1 MRHGLSGTAVL
12 GAGGENPGS
21 VLPMSELH
29 TGSGIEEWGPRGD
42 QLELLAVCMRCD

>member
-1 MRHGLSGTAVL
+1 MACQEAAILD
-12 GAGGENPGS
+12 AGEEKPGP

-29 TGSGIEEWGPRGD
+29 TGSDLEEQGPRGD